1 MHPLDKENHMNMSEQ
16 EKHHREAI
24 YNRVVISDSQDDNDF
39 GTHYVCKGDGF
50 RFYIVGSTT
59 TYEDAEE
66 MAIAMNYWET
76 RPTT

>member
-1 MHPLDKENHMNMSEQ
+1 MSEE
-16 EKHHREAI
+16 EKYHRESI
-24 YNRVVISDSQDDNDF
+24 YKWVVISDSEDEDDDY

-50 RFYIVGSTT
+50 KFFIVGSTN

-76 RPTT
+76 RPTTMGETPH

>member
-1 MHPLDKENHMNMSEQ
+1 MNISEE
-16 EKHHREAI
+16 EKHHREPI
-24 YNRVVISDSQDDNDF
+24 YKWVVISDSHEDDF

-50 RFYIVGSTT
+50 RFYIIGSAN

-76 RPTT
+76 RPTK